1 MLTPMLRWGLKIWC
15 SKSKAALYLSNII
28 VFMQL
33 PTPTPTQQLQP
44 VQLHPLSPQNQPSQ
58 LEHPIPH
65 PLGSPFRH
73 SPQARVDLSKVR
85 RRRRCSQTPPRQPED
100 TRTDVVSGYIY
111 RRTLTDAE
119 QVVVEKA
126 RIVEQDG
133 FITRQCFEAKDGA
146 MEALQKEADRLLK
159 EKDDTI
165 HTLRAEV

>member
-1 MLTPMLRWGLKIWC
+1 
-15 SKSKAALYLSNII
+15 
-28 VFMQL
+28 MQL
-33 PTPTPTQQLQP
+33 PMPTPTQQLQP

-133 FITRQCFEAKDGA
+133 FITRQRFEAKDGA